1 MLLKSQMRTSAG
13 FLLGTLGRLGL
24 VSWCS
29 RTLRPQ
35 PKITSF
41 RRSICRCTG
50 TAGVNGPSLLC
61 IGVRLYC
68 QRDMVYSAKP
78 SRSDKDNAIQISY
91 VLGLGIPKHI
101 GKVALSDELPIRQY
115 WACHLMNAFSSV
127 GCSAKTHTQ
136 DSHQWSFPATK
147 KTSSWKPSP

>member
-1 MLLKSQMRTSAG
+1 MRTSAG

-29 RTLRPQ
+29 WTLRPQ
-35 PKITSF
+35 AKITSF

-50 TAGVNGPSLLC
+50 TAGVNGPSLLS
-61 IGVRLYC
+61 IGLRLYC
-68 QRDMVYSAKP
+68 QRYIVYSAKP
-78 SRSDKDNAIQISY
+78 SRSDKGNAIQISY

-101 GKVALSDELPIRQY
+101 EKIGLSDELRIRQY
-115 WACHLMNAFSSV
+115 WARHLMIAFSSV
-127 GCSAKTHTQ
+127 CCPAKTHTQ
-136 DSHQWSFPATK
+136 DSHQWTFPATK